1 MRIRAKKEWRW
12 LAALSLL
19 PGLSGLAG
27 CRFDTHVRENGYS
40 ETFEKRF
47 VATRVNTLQ
56 IHATGGEIHIQGTND
71 RLNEILVQA
80 TTRVEGAIS
89 EKERARIAAQVKTT
103 ARLNG
108 AILLVETD
116 YPHWSGFG
124 KSVGVDYTVTLPKRM
139 LLDLA
144 SESGGIVVND
154 VMGGMSVQTASG
166 GIELHHVGGA
176 FTVRTASGE
185 VSLDAVR
192 AANSLQVSSASGD
205 IRIADCRAISP
216 ELAVEAHSESGE
228 IAFSG
233 AAGELTLQTA
243 SGDITAELTTKLPL
257 ARAQLHSASGNL
269 SLTLPR
275 AANAR
280 ITAHSISG
288 NLSLSDVGRPS
299 DAEAS
304 TQTVTMGT
312 GSAPVTLET
321 ASGNIELKT
330 AP

>member
-1 MRIRAKKEWRW
+1 MRIRGKKEWRW

-19 PGLSGLAG
+19 PGLSGLTG
-27 CRFDTHVRENGYS
+27 CRLETHLHEDGYS

-56 IHATGGEIHIQGTND
+56 IHATGGEIHVQGTND

-80 TTRVEGAIS
+80 TTRVEGAGS
-89 EKERARIAAQVKTT
+89 ESERARIAAQVKTT

-108 AILLVETD
+108 SILIVETD
-116 YPHWSGFG
+116 YPQWNGLG
-124 KSVGVDYTVTLPKRM
+124 KSVSVDYTVTLPKRM

-144 SESGGIVVND
+144 SQSGNIFVND
-154 VMGGMSVQTASG
+154 VMGGMSVETASG
-166 GIELHHVGGA
+166 DIELHHVGGA
-176 FTVRTASGE
+176 FTVRTASGA
-185 VSLDAVR
+185 VSMDAVR
-192 AANSLQVSSASGD
+192 AANSLQVVSASGE
-205 IRIADCRAISP
+205 IHIADCRALSP
-216 ELAVEAHSESGE
+216 ELAVEARSQSGE
-228 IAFSG
+228 VAFSG

-243 SGDITAELTTKLPL
+243 SGDITAELTAKMPL
-257 ARAQLHSASGNL
+257 TRAELHSASGSI

-280 ITAHSISG
+280 ITAHTASG
-288 NLSLSDVGRPS
+288 NISLSDVGHPS
-299 DAEAS
+299 DEAAS
-304 TQTVTMGT
+304 TQTVTLGT

-321 ASGNIELKT
+321 ASGDIELKT